1 MNLKYVHFFY
11 LEVDKGLAMLDFL
24 REQNLSASTRSNNLH
39 SVCDDLMTK
48 MSSMNEMKNEI
59 EAKEKVFK
67 NADKVVAQS
76 NHTLNPESLCKL
88 LDEIE
93 SCLKFFQSHQSFK
106 DSSKYQVKCQA
117 ASSRVLTFIKDYFRS
132 SLERNGEQSEN
143 QSFDLFYGRL
153 KMISPKFFKIMEHLF
168 NKSDNSPLKED
179 IGMNE
184 NLKNYY
190 ITLEK

>member
-1 MNLKYVHFFY
+1 MHCY
-11 LEVDKGLAMLDFL
+11 G
-24 REQNLSASTRSNNLH
+24 ASVAS
-39 SVCDDLMTK
+39 
-48 MSSMNEMKNEI
+48 
-59 EAKEKVFK
+59 K

-93 SCLKFFQSHQSFK
+93 SCLKFFQSHQNFK

-168 NKSDNSPLKED
+168 NKTDNSPIKED

-184 NLKNYY
+184 DLKNYSRE
-190 ITLEK
+190 TRGLLCAN